1 MQSTVFLWLIRG
13 CFKKLDRVQ
22 EKPNFPIELV
32 SRVFGCWRA
41 VLCNKFVVVICY
53 FPVFYDTLNIK
64 LPLLYVVSWSQICVL
79 QLGLRLEQYNM
90 FCCTYFQHIVC
101 DKFYNNDF
109 FLLVFKAKRSRSLGG
124 RKDGREK
131 EEVQCCMGW
140 KSRSRMKIW
149 LLHFDCAITKKTQL
163 IYPNQKS
170 IFANADFFWLE

>member
-13 CFKKLDRVQ
+13 YFKKLDRVQ

-32 SRVFGCWRA
+32 SRVFGWRA

-64 LPLLYVVSWSQICVL
+64 LPLLYVVSQSQICVL

-124 RKDGREK
+124 RKDEEK
-131 EEVQCCMGW
+131 KRKC
-140 KSRSRMKIW
+140 
-149 LLHFDCAITKKTQL
+149 
-163 IYPNQKS
+163 
-170 IFANADFFWLE
+170 NAVWDGSHGQE

>member
-64 LPLLYVVSWSQICVL
+64 LPLLYVVSQSQICVL

-124 RKDGREK
+124 RKDEEK
-131 EEVQCCMGW
+131 KRKC
-140 KSRSRMKIW
+140 
-149 LLHFDCAITKKTQL
+149 
-163 IYPNQKS
+163 
-170 IFANADFFWLE
+170 NAAWDGSHGQE